1 LARAPR
7 FVILY
12 GGAPARLMGTSG
24 ATMIRLTAVLLAC
37 GVLAASPALG
47 ASPDPKSLAVAPEE
61 LSKARELV
69 RRLGSDFYRER
80 EEAQAQ
86 LAKLGRVARQALAEA
101 VAGDPDPEIRLR
113 ASRLLP
119 KASADD
125 LKARID
131 TFLADT
137 AGKYDHDLPGLKTFR
152 KGVGTDEKARALYVE
167 ILKSPYNLDMFAAI
181 DKGETEGGRAIAD
194 RRGALWNDMQFR
206 PVAPGSKPF
215 QPKQPTL
222 PEIAALLYAET
233 LVTSDHIP
241 KTTAWT
247 WINGTQFVQQPASVQ
262 ALNGGSGVAHAE
274 VYKGIVRK
282 WLASRTDP
290 QELTNLSYQ
299 LGNSTLKQF
308 PESQTVLR
316 RVVMTDGVQGYAKG
330 QALNWL
336 VQQRGKDEMK
346 FFQAIMKNELRVGDY
361 PDLYPNEKNPDRT
374 VSMANDQMIQQ
385 VWFNKPNGQAEMHTC
400 FMKDVALA
408 YLVTQSGG
416 NIKDYHFETPQ
427 GVLVNPGQVGF
438 GQYAFT
444 TEAKRAAGFMKWGW
458 KQVKDSI
465 EPPAKKDAPKE
476 APKGGPQPTPGVK
489 PRPAPAPAP
498 VAPAPAVIV
507 VPAKK

>member
-1 LARAPR
+1 M
-7 FVILY
+7 LY
-12 GGAPARLMGTSG
+12 GGAPARTIGTSG

-37 GVLAASPALG
+37 GVLAASPARG

-69 RRLGSDFYRER
+69 RRLGSDSYRER

-86 LAKLGRVARQALAEA
+86 LAKLGRVARVALAEA
-101 VAGDPDPEIRLR
+101 VAADPDPEIRLR

-131 TFLADT
+131 TFLAD
-137 AGKYDHDLPGLKTFR
+137 AGGKYEHDLPGLKTFR
-152 KGVGTDEKARALYVE
+152 KTVGTDEKARALYVE
-167 ILKSPYNLDMFAAI
+167 ILKSPYNLDMLAAI
-181 DKGETEGGRAIAD
+181 DKGGTEGGRAIAD
-194 RRGALWNDMQFR
+194 RRSAMWNDMQFR

-336 VQQRGKDEMK
+336 IQQRGKEETK
-346 FFQAIMKNELRVGDY
+346 FFHAILKNELRVGDY
-361 PDLYPNEKNPDRT
+361 PDLYPNPKNPDAT
-374 VSMANDQMIQQ
+374 VAMNNDQMIQQ
-385 VWFNKPNGQAEMHTC
+385 VWFGKPNGQAEMHTC
-400 FMKDVALA
+400 YMKDVALA
-408 YLVTQSGG
+408 YLITLSGS
-416 NIKDYHFETPQ
+416 NIKDYHFEAPQ
-427 GVLVNPGQVGF
+427 GVIINPGQIGF

-444 TEAKRAAGFMKWGW
+444 SEAKRAAGFMKWGW
-458 KQVKDSI
+458 KQVLANIDG
-465 EPPAKKDAPKE
+465 PAPKE
-476 APKGGPQPTPGVK
+476 GPKEEPKPKPPTGVK
-489 PRPAPAPAP
+489 PRPQPQPAQPAPAPALP
-498 VAPAPAVIV
+498 APPAPAT
-507 VPAKK
+507 